1 MKPKRSISTESTR
14 TFSNIHAAQGKAV
27 HALTCA
33 YLAFNSCSRG
43 ELSTLAQVIPWPF
56 SHYCYLICPVKPRFA
71 VTLPL
76 HYKVVYSTSLHY
88 RFWIISLSTL
98 GNRCPLAKT
107 YSLSTLPSDNQPQHI
122 SPSISPNTSST
133 PTVTVPRSTTCRY
146 E

>member
-33 YLAFNSCSRG
+33 YLTFNSCSRG

-56 SHYCYLICPVKPRFA
+56 SHYCYSICPVKPRFA

-76 HYKVVYSTSLHY
+76 HYKVVYSISLHC
-88 RFWIISLSTL
+88 RFLDLQPLDLGRSSPSRQNLLTVYITL
-98 GNRCPLAKT
+98 GQPTPA
-107 YSLSTLPSDNQPQHI
+107 YLPENISKHVEHAHSD
-122 SPSISPNTSST
+122 SAS
-133 PTVTVPRSTTCRY
+133 
-146 E
+146 